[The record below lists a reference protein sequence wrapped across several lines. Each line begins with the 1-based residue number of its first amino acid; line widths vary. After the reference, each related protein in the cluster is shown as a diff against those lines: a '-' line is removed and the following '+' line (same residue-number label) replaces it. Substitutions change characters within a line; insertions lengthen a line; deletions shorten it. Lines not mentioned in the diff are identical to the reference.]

1 MAFKRFK
8 RPKRDIQLVS
18 FMDMIFI
25 LLIFY
30 LVTSYVAQAK
40 FKEKKFFF
48 PTPRYEL
55 GRAEIFIQWINP
67 NQIFWIDQ
75 RSAETVQRLI
85 DKYSYFSSDEQMQ
98 KVTEEL
104 RDLNMLDSHAFKDRL
119 YDLVELAN
127 HDPRKKYFVVL
138 RCPNELEYFH
148 VMDAVSILSTAQY
161 GNIEY
166 GTIGGSFDQIRVR
179 LVESE
184 DPQGNIREVIQ
195 IDFLGEGT

>member
-1 MAFKRFK
+1 MAFKRSK

-55 GRAEIFIQWINP
+55 GRAEIFIQWIHP
-67 NQIFWIDQ
+67 DQIFWIDQ
-75 RSAETVQRLI
+75 RSAETVQRLL
-85 DKYSYFSSDEQMQ
+85 DNYSYLSSDEQMRR
-98 KVTEEL
+98 VTEAL
-104 RDLNMLDSHAFKDRL
+104 RAHNVLDSRAFQSRL
-119 YDLVELAN
+119 YALVEQAN
-127 HDPRKKYFVVL
+127 RDPRKKYFVVL

-166 GTIGGSFDQIRVR
+166 GTIGGSFDDIRVR
-179 LVESE
+179 LVESV

-195 IDFLGEGT
+195 IDFLGEGS